1 MGRCSVRL
9 TTGQEADDR
18 RPGALAWLRLER
30 TDGELLRWLGVAVA
44 TVAAS
49 LALGATGSPS
59 PALFGSLAVGIAYA
73 LTLAA
78 RRPLTAPAWVLL
90 ASQALIGVALG
101 AGFETSTLTT
111 IAADWAPVALV
122 TVATVAISL
131 IAGLV
136 FAAATGLDRSTSL
149 LGLVAGGASGIVA
162 MSDELGADARL
173 VAFMQYLRVLVVV
186 VTAPLLAQLV
196 LVAADDV
203 APAAAAAA
211 AAAAG
216 VAGVPGAGLPAD
228 LAFTAGCALVGAL
241 IARRLRITAGT
252 LLVPLTLAAGL
263 AISQLSGGARVP
275 PALQD
280 VAFAGIGLQVGLRF
294 TVATIRQAG
303 RLLPAV
309 LLAIAGLIVACAG
322 LAGLLLALTDVSAAD
337 AYLATT
343 PGGLYAVVAVAA
355 AAGGNATFVVAVQAL
370 RLYAMVLTAPPL
382 VRLLHRRRR

>member
-1 MGRCSVRL
+1 
-9 TTGQEADDR
+9 
-18 RPGALAWLRLER
+18 LER
-30 TDGELLRWLGVAVA
+30 THGDLPRWLGVAVA

-49 LALGATGSPS
+49 LAAGLAGLPT

-73 LTLAA
+73 LILAA

-111 IAADWAPVALV
+111 IAGDWAPIALV
-122 TVATVAISL
+122 TVTTVAISL
-131 IAGLV
+131 VAGLV
-136 FAAATGLDRSTSL
+136 FAATTGVDRSTSL

-186 VTAPLLAQLV
+186 VTAPLLAELV
-196 LVAADDV
+196 LVTVDDP
-203 APAAAAAA
+203 APAAAGGDTAGL
-211 AAAAG
+211 AG
-216 VAGVPGAGLPAD
+216 VAGAGLPAD
-228 LAFTAGCALVGAL
+228 LAFTAGCALVGVL
-241 IARRLRITAGT
+241 IARRLKITAGT
-252 LLVPLTLAAGL
+252 LLVPLSLAAGL
-263 AISQLSGGARVP
+263 AIAQLSGGARVP
-275 PALQD
+275 PLMQD
-280 VAFAGIGLQVGLRF
+280 MAFAGIGLQIGLRF
-294 TVATIRQAG
+294 TAATIREAG

-322 LAGLLLALTDVSAAD
+322 LAALLLALTDVSAPD

-370 RLYAMVLTAPPL
+370 RLFAMILTAPPL
-382 VRLLHRRRR
+382 VRLLHRRRRR

>member
-1 MGRCSVRL
+1 M
-9 TTGQEADDR
+9 
-18 RPGALAWLRLER
+18 RLER
-30 TDGELLRWLGVAVA
+30 THGDLPRWLGVAVA

-49 LALGATGSPS
+49 LAVGLAGLPT

-111 IAADWAPVALV
+111 IAGDWAPIALV
-122 TVATVAISL
+122 TVTTVAISL
-131 IAGLV
+131 VAGLV
-136 FAAATGLDRSTSL
+136 FAATTGVDRSTSL

-186 VTAPLLAQLV
+186 VTAPLLAELV
-196 LVAADDV
+196 LVTVDDP
-203 APAAAAAA
+203 APAAAGGDTAGL
-211 AAAAG
+211 AG
-216 VAGVPGAGLPAD
+216 VAGAGLPAD
-228 LAFTAGCALVGAL
+228 LAFTAGCALVGVL
-241 IARRLRITAGT
+241 IARRLKITAGT
-252 LLVPLTLAAGL
+252 LLVPLSLAAGL
-263 AISQLSGGARVP
+263 AIAQLSGGARVP
-275 PALQD
+275 PLMQD
-280 VAFAGIGLQVGLRF
+280 MAFAGIGLQIGLRF
-294 TVATIRQAG
+294 TAATIREAG

-322 LAGLLLALTDVSAAD
+322 LAALLLALTDVSAPD

-370 RLYAMVLTAPPL
+370 RLFAMILTAPPL
-382 VRLLHRRRR
+382 VRLLHRRRRR

>member
-1 MGRCSVRL
+1 M
-9 TTGQEADDR
+9 
-18 RPGALAWLRLER
+18 ER
-30 TDGELLRWLGVAVA
+30 THGDLPRWLGVAVA

-49 LALGATGSPS
+49 LAVGLAGLPT

-73 LTLAA
+73 LILAA

-111 IAADWAPVALV
+111 IAGDWAPIALV
-122 TVATVAISL
+122 TVTTVAISL
-131 IAGLV
+131 VAGLV
-136 FAAATGLDRSTSL
+136 FAATTGVDRSTSL

-186 VTAPLLAQLV
+186 VTAPLLAELV
-196 LVAADDV
+196 LVTVDDP
-203 APAAAAAA
+203 APAAAGGDTAGL
-211 AAAAG
+211 AG
-216 VAGVPGAGLPAD
+216 VAGAGLPAD
-228 LAFTAGCALVGAL
+228 LAFTAGCALVGVL
-241 IARRLRITAGT
+241 IARRLKITAGT

-263 AISQLSGGARVP
+263 AIAQLSGGARVP
-275 PALQD
+275 PLMQD
-280 VAFAGIGLQVGLRF
+280 MAFAGIGLQVGLRF
-294 TVATIRQAG
+294 TAATFREAG

-322 LAGLLLALTDVSAAD
+322 LAALLLALTDVSAPD

-382 VRLLHRRRR
+382 VRLLHRRRRRG

>member
-1 MGRCSVRL
+1 
-9 TTGQEADDR
+9 
-18 RPGALAWLRLER
+18 LER
-30 TDGELLRWLGVAVA
+30 IHGDLPRWMGVAVA
-44 TVAAS
+44 TVASS
-49 LALGATGSPS
+49 LAVGAAGLPS

-78 RRPLTAPAWVLL
+78 RWPLAAPGWVLL
-90 ASQALIGVALG
+90 TSQALIGVALG
-101 AGFETSTLTT
+101 AGFEASTLTT
-111 IAADWAPVALV
+111 IAGDWAPIALI
-122 TVATVAISL
+122 TVATVALSL
-131 IAGLV
+131 VAGLV
-136 FAAATGLDRSTSL
+136 FAAATEVDRSTSL
-149 LGLVAGGASGIVA
+149 LGLIAGGASGIVA

-186 VTAPLLAQLV
+186 VTAPLLAELV
-196 LVAADDV
+196 LVDDA
-203 APAAAAAA
+203 APAAAG

-216 VAGVPGAGLPAD
+216 LGSVAGAGLPVD
-228 LAFTAGCALVGAL
+228 LAFTAGCALAGAL
-241 IARRLRITAGT
+241 IARRLKITAGT

-263 AISQLSGGARVP
+263 AIAQLSGGARVP
-275 PALQD
+275 PAAQD

-294 TVATIRQAG
+294 TAATFREAG

-322 LAGLLLALTDVSAAD
+322 LAALLLALTDVSAAD

-382 VRLLHRRRR
+382 VRLLHRRRRRG

>member
-1 MGRCSVRL
+1 
-9 TTGQEADDR
+9 
-18 RPGALAWLRLER
+18 LER
-30 TDGELLRWLGVAVA
+30 TDGDLSRWLGMAVA

-49 LALGATGSPS
+49 LAAGVAGLPT
-59 PALFGSLAVGIAYA
+59 PALFGALAVGIAYA

-111 IAADWAPVALV
+111 IAGDWAPIALV

-131 IAGLV
+131 LAGLV
-136 FAAATGLDRSTSL
+136 FAAATGVDRSTSL

-186 VTAPLLAQLV
+186 VTAPLLAELV
-196 LVAADDV
+196 TVTVDDP
-203 APAAAAAA
+203 APAAAGGDTAGL
-211 AAAAG
+211 AG
-216 VAGVPGAGLPAD
+216 VAGAGLPAD
-228 LAFTAGCALVGAL
+228 LAFTAGCALVGVL
-241 IARRLRITAGT
+241 IARRLKITAGT
-252 LLVPLTLAAGL
+252 LLVPLSLAAGL
-263 AISQLSGGARVP
+263 AIAQLSGGARVP
-275 PALQD
+275 PLMQD

-294 TVATIRQAG
+294 TAATIREAG

-322 LAGLLLALTDVSAAD
+322 LAALLLALTDVSAAD

-382 VRLLHRRRR
+382 VRLLHRRRRG

>member
-1 MGRCSVRL
+1 M
-9 TTGQEADDR
+9 
-18 RPGALAWLRLER
+18 ER
-30 TDGELLRWLGVAVA
+30 THGDLPRWLGVAVA

-49 LALGATGSPS
+49 LAVGLAGLPT

-111 IAADWAPVALV
+111 IAGDWAPIALV
-122 TVATVAISL
+122 TVTTVAISL
-131 IAGLV
+131 VAGLV
-136 FAAATGLDRSTSL
+136 FAATTGVDRSTSL

-186 VTAPLLAQLV
+186 VTAPLLAELV
-196 LVAADDV
+196 LVTVDDP
-203 APAAAAAA
+203 APAAAGGDTAGL
-211 AAAAG
+211 AG
-216 VAGVPGAGLPAD
+216 VAGAGLPAD
-228 LAFTAGCALVGAL
+228 LAFTAGCALVGVL
-241 IARRLRITAGT
+241 IARRLKITAGT
-252 LLVPLTLAAGL
+252 LLVPLSLAAGL
-263 AISQLSGGARVP
+263 AIAQLSGGARVP
-275 PALQD
+275 PLMQD
-280 VAFAGIGLQVGLRF
+280 MAFAGIGLQIGLRF
-294 TVATIRQAG
+294 TAATIREAG

-322 LAGLLLALTDVSAAD
+322 LAALLLALTDVSAPD

-370 RLYAMVLTAPPL
+370 RLFAMILTAPPL

>member
-1 MGRCSVRL
+1 
-9 TTGQEADDR
+9 
-18 RPGALAWLRLER
+18 LES
-30 TDGELLRWLGVAVA
+30 THGDLPRWLGVAVA

-49 LALGATGSPS
+49 LAVGLAGLPT

-111 IAADWAPVALV
+111 IAGDWAPIALV
-122 TVATVAISL
+122 TVTTVAISL
-131 IAGLV
+131 VAGLV
-136 FAAATGLDRSTSL
+136 FAATTGVDRSTSL

-186 VTAPLLAQLV
+186 VTAPLLAELV
-196 LVAADDV
+196 LVTVDDP
-203 APAAAAAA
+203 APAAAGGDTAGL
-211 AAAAG
+211 AG
-216 VAGVPGAGLPAD
+216 VAGAGLPAD
-228 LAFTAGCALVGAL
+228 LAFTAGCALVGVL
-241 IARRLRITAGT
+241 IARRLKITAGT
-252 LLVPLTLAAGL
+252 LLVPLSLAAGL
-263 AISQLSGGARVP
+263 AIAQLSGGARVP
-275 PALQD
+275 PLMQNM
-280 VAFAGIGLQVGLRF
+280 AFAGIGLQVGLRF
-294 TVATIRQAG
+294 TAATFREAG

-322 LAGLLLALTDVSAAD
+322 LAALLLALTDVSAPD

-370 RLYAMVLTAPPL
+370 RLFAMILTAPPL
-382 VRLLHRRRR
+382 VRLLHRRRRR

>member
-1 MGRCSVRL
+1 M
-9 TTGQEADDR
+9 
-18 RPGALAWLRLER
+18 RLER
-30 TDGELLRWLGVAVA
+30 THGDLPRWLGVAVA

-49 LALGATGSPS
+49 LAVGLAGLPT

-111 IAADWAPVALV
+111 IAGDWAPIALV
-122 TVATVAISL
+122 TVTTVAISL
-131 IAGLV
+131 VAGLV
-136 FAAATGLDRSTSL
+136 FAATTGVDRSTSL

-186 VTAPLLAQLV
+186 VTAPLLAELV
-196 LVAADDV
+196 LVTVDDP
-203 APAAAAAA
+203 APAAAGGDTAGL
-211 AAAAG
+211 AG
-216 VAGVPGAGLPAD
+216 VAGAGLPAD
-228 LAFTAGCALVGAL
+228 LAFTAGCALAGVL
-241 IARRLRITAGT
+241 IARRLKITAGT
-252 LLVPLTLAAGL
+252 LLVPLSLAAGL
-263 AISQLSGGARVP
+263 AIAQLSGGARVP
-275 PALQD
+275 PLMQD
-280 VAFAGIGLQVGLRF
+280 MAFAGIGLQIGLRF
-294 TVATIRQAG
+294 TAATIREAG

-322 LAGLLLALTDVSAAD
+322 LAALLLALTDVSAPD

-370 RLYAMVLTAPPL
+370 RLFAMILTAPPL
-382 VRLLHRRRR
+382 VRLLHRRRRR

>member
-1 MGRCSVRL
+1 MESTHGDL
-9 TTGQEADDR
+9 
-18 RPGALAWLRLER
+18 P
-30 TDGELLRWLGVAVA
+30 RWLGVAVA

-49 LALGATGSPS
+49 LAVGLAGLPT

-111 IAADWAPVALV
+111 IAGDWAPIALV
-122 TVATVAISL
+122 TVTTVAISL
-131 IAGLV
+131 VAGLV
-136 FAAATGLDRSTSL
+136 FAATTGVDRSTSL

-186 VTAPLLAQLV
+186 VTAPLLAELV
-196 LVAADDV
+196 LVTVDDP
-203 APAAAAAA
+203 APAAAGGDTAGL
-211 AAAAG
+211 AG
-216 VAGVPGAGLPAD
+216 VAGAGLPAD
-228 LAFTAGCALVGAL
+228 LAFTAGCALVGVL
-241 IARRLRITAGT
+241 IARRLKITAGT

-263 AISQLSGGARVP
+263 AIAQLSGGARVP
-275 PALQD
+275 PLMQD
-280 VAFAGIGLQVGLRF
+280 MAFAGIGLQIGLRF
-294 TVATIRQAG
+294 TAATIREAG

-322 LAGLLLALTDVSAAD
+322 LAALLLALTDVSAPD

-370 RLYAMVLTAPPL
+370 RLFAMILTAPPL
-382 VRLLHRRRR
+382 VRLLHRRRRR

>member
-1 MGRCSVRL
+1 M
-9 TTGQEADDR
+9 
-18 RPGALAWLRLER
+18 ER
-30 TDGELLRWLGVAVA
+30 THGDLPRWLGVAVA

-49 LALGATGSPS
+49 LAVGLAGLPT

-111 IAADWAPVALV
+111 IAGDWAPIALV
-122 TVATVAISL
+122 TVTTVAISL
-131 IAGLV
+131 VAGLV
-136 FAAATGLDRSTSL
+136 FAATTGVDRSTSL

-186 VTAPLLAQLV
+186 VTAPLLAELV
-196 LVAADDV
+196 LVTVDDP
-203 APAAAAAA
+203 APAAAGGDT
-211 AAAAG
+211 AG
-216 VAGVPGAGLPAD
+216 LAGMAGAGLPAD
-228 LAFTAGCALVGAL
+228 LAFTAGCALVGVL
-241 IARRLRITAGT
+241 IARRLKITAGT
-252 LLVPLTLAAGL
+252 LLVPLSLAAGL
-263 AISQLSGGARVP
+263 AIAQLSGGARVP
-275 PALQD
+275 PLMQD
-280 VAFAGIGLQVGLRF
+280 MAFAGIGLQIGLRF
-294 TVATIRQAG
+294 TAATIREAG

-322 LAGLLLALTDVSAAD
+322 LAALLLALTDVSAPD

-370 RLYAMVLTAPPL
+370 RLFAMILTAPPL
-382 VRLLHRRRR
+382 VRLLHRRRRR